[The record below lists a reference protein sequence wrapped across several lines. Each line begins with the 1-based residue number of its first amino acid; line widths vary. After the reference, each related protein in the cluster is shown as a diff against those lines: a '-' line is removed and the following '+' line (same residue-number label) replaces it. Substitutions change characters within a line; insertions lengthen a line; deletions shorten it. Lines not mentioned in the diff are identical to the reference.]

1 MASDDTNKRLE
12 ILEMTM
18 DGVAGLPA
26 QVASLD
32 GRVASLEL

>member
-1 MASDDTNKRLE
+1 MARGDSNKRLE

-18 DGVAGLPA
+18 EGVAGLPA